1 MNKSLF
7 TFPNIAENPLLYSHL
22 LYLWLCAGLE
32 VAVELE
38 YDWLVLDVLD
48 EGPGNAHRHVLHVV
62 EVEGGALAGVLE
74 RLRRE
79 GVIVPV
85 HKAERIVK

>member
-1 MNKSLF
+1 M
-7 TFPNIAENPLLYSHL
+7 
-22 LYLWLCAGLE
+22 
-32 VAVELE
+32 AVELE

-85 HKAERIVK
+85 HKAKMKVKYINNFQK